1 MSNNYFEDTPSMLT
15 DGANC
20 DFETNPADISYDGKM
35 FDNNFVSS
43 EQLQQTEGDCC
54 EDGELKKE
62 DLEGTLKSLMRKT
75 KQTSNSDD
83 ALNPADYS
91 KDMVRR
97 IPSPLARQDL
107 ELKKVLMS
115 EDIAFIK

>member
-1 MSNNYFEDTPSMLT
+1 
-15 DGANC
+15 
-20 DFETNPADISYDGKM
+20 
-35 FDNNFVSS
+35 
-43 EQLQQTEGDCC
+43 
-54 EDGELKKE
+54 
-62 DLEGTLKSLMRKT
+62 MRKT